1 MSTEGE
7 LLEVSEDELVSL
19 DLYHLPML
27 NGVSA
32 PWAMMGRRAF
42 GHDRGNSAEDRGVV
56 VISPADTST
65 VFRESEK
72 RISHFTAHKLLF
84 YFIIIIIIILEA
96 T

>member
-19 DLYHLPML
+19 DLYHLTVL

-32 PWAMMGRRAF
+32 PWAMMGRRTL
-42 GHDRGNSAEDRGVV
+42 GHDRGNSAEDRGIV

-65 VFRESEK
+65 VFREK
-72 RISHFTAHKLLF
+72 ARRGYLT
-84 YFIIIIIIILEA
+84 
-96 T
+96 